1 MPAERV
7 SMRKIRDVLRLTHAL
22 GMSRR
27 LVGEATG
34 IGKTAVGEY
43 VRRAAVAGLSWP
55 IPDEID
61 DAELERRLFPPATT
75 ASCTA
80 RTEPDWSHIH
90 AELKRRGVT
99 LALLWQEYRAEHA
112 QGYAYSWFCERYSDW
127 RKCISPTMRQTH
139 LAGEKLFVDWAGD
152 TMPVFD
158 PTTGE
163 EHRAHIF
170 VAALGASNYTYAEA
184 RWTETLPDWIG
195 AHVNA
200 LAAIGGVPKA
210 FVPDNLKA
218 GITKPSRYE
227 PGINRTY
234 QDLADHYGCVVLPAR
249 VMKPRDKAKVEV
261 AVQIVQRFVLAKL
274 RNRRFFSLA
283 ELNAAIRDCVTAI
296 NAKVMRRIG
305 KSRNELLETLDRPA
319 LNALPTRPTAMR
331 NGSGPASRPIITSR
345 SPDHYYSVPSKLIR
359 EIVEA
364 RITSATVEIFHKGQ
378 RVASHAF
385 SAVRNRH
392 TTITEHMPSAH
403 RRYAEWTPQRM
414 MSEAAKI
421 GPATIAL
428 FEAIMKAKPHPE
440 QGFRSCLGI
449 VGLARSYGVRARR
462 GRERGAATT
471 SARPPTARSPR
482 SSSMGSTK
490 PTQPK
495 APDGPP
501 IRHGNIRGSW
511 LLPLTQRTRRN
522 PAGKCKPKRR
532 HDAHASHR
540 RTPDRARAHRHGQG
554 AGGTTQAARHGRT
567 RLRGAARTD
576 GRPRGDRAREQAA
589 GQPIEVRRAC
599 ARSAVVEDVDMKAP
613 RGLDKALFAKLAAGD
628 WIARHQNLIIMRSD
642 RHRQKL
648 ACLCAWPQGLP
659 RRSLRPLSSRAKAVR
674 CPGTRTRRRPSCP
687 AAQEPGARRTADP
700 RRLGPRHAHARSGSR
715 HP

>member
-1 MPAERV
+1 MK
-7 SMRKIRDVLRLTHAL
+7 KIRDVLRLTHAM

-61 DAELERRLFPPATT
+61 DAELEQRLFPPTDAVSS
-75 ASCTA
+75 AA
-80 RTEPDWSHIH
+80 RNEPDWSHIH

-139 LAGEKLFVDWAGD
+139 VAGEKLFVDWAGD
-152 TMPVFD
+152 TVPLFD
-158 PTTGE
+158 AATGQE
-163 EHRAHIF
+163 RHAHIF
-170 VAALGASNYTYAEA
+170 VAALGASNYTYAEG
-184 RWTETLPDWIG
+184 RWTEMLPDWIG

-210 FVPDNLKA
+210 LVPDNLKA

-283 ELNAAIRDCVTAI
+283 ELNAAIRDCVAAV
-296 NAKVMRRIG
+296 NAKIMRRVG

-319 LNALPTRPTAMR
+319 LDALPNAAYCYAEWKRAR
-331 NGSGPASRPIITSR
+331 VA
-345 SPDHYYSVPSKLIR
+345 PDYHIEIAGHYYSVPSKLIR
-359 EIVEA
+359 EIVETP
-364 RITSATVEIFHKGQ
+364 ITSATVEIFHKGQ

-385 SAVRNRH
+385 SAVSNRH

-403 RRYAEWTPQRM
+403 RRYAEWTPAKM
-414 MSEAAKI
+414 MSEAAKV
-421 GPATIAL
+421 GSATVAL

-449 VGLARSYGVRARR
+449 IGLIRSYGVTRLEAASRR
-462 GRERGAATT
+462 GNDIGATSYGSIASILKHGLDKAYATE
-471 SARPPTARSPR
+471 PT
-482 SSSMGSTK
+482 
-490 PTQPK
+490 
-495 APDGPP
+495 PDVPP
-501 IRHGNIRGSW
+501 IRHGNIRGS
-511 LLPLTQRTRRN
+511 RYY
-522 PAGKCKPKRR
+522 
-532 HDAHASHR
+532 H
-540 RTPDRARAHRHGQG
+540 
-554 AGGTTQAARHGRT
+554 
-567 RLRGAARTD
+567 
-576 GRPRGDRAREQAA
+576 
-589 GQPIEVRRAC
+589 
-599 ARSAVVEDVDMKAP
+599 
-613 RGLDKALFAKLAAGD
+613 
-628 WIARHQNLIIMRSD
+628 
-642 RHRQKL
+642 
-648 ACLCAWPQGLP
+648 
-659 RRSLRPLSSRAKAVR
+659 
-674 CPGTRTRRRPSCP
+674 
-687 AAQEPGARRTADP
+687 
-700 RRLGPRHAHARSGSR
+700 
-715 HP
+715 

>member
-1 MPAERV
+1 M
-7 SMRKIRDVLRLTHAL
+7 

-27 LVGEATG
+27 VVGEATG

-55 IPDEID
+55 LPDEID
-61 DAELERRLFPPATT
+61 DGELERRLFPPADT
-75 ASCTA
+75 APPAA
-80 RTEPDWSHIH
+80 RTEPDWPHIH

-99 LALLWQEYRAEHA
+99 LALLWQEYRVEHA
-112 QGYAYSWFCERYSDW
+112 QGYAYSWFCERHSDW
-127 RKCISPTMRQTH
+127 RKRISATMRQTH

-210 FVPDNLKA
+210 LVPDNLKA

-234 QDLADHYGCVVLPAR
+234 QDLADHYGCVVLPTR

-261 AVQIVQRFVLAKL
+261 AVQIIERFVLAKL

-283 ELNAAIRDCVTAI
+283 ELNAAIRDCVMAI
-296 NAKVMRRIG
+296 NAKILRRFG
-305 KSRNELLETLDRPA
+305 QSRNELLETLDRPA
-319 LNALPTRPTAMR
+319 LNALPATPYSYAEWKRAR
-331 NGSGPASRPIITSR
+331 VA
-345 SPDHYYSVPSKLIR
+345 PDYHIEIDGHYYSVPSKLIR
-359 EIVEA
+359 EIVDA
-364 RITSATVEIFHKGQ
+364 RIASATVEIFHKGE

-392 TTITEHMPSAH
+392 TTTTEHMPSAH
-403 RRYAEWTPQRM
+403 RRYAQWTPARM

-421 GPATIAL
+421 GPATVAL

-449 VGLARSYGVRARR
+449 VGLARSYGVIRLEAAARR
-462 GRERGAATT
+462 GNDIGATSYGSIASILKHGLDKAFATE
-471 SARPPTARSPR
+471 P
-482 SSSMGSTK
+482 
-490 PTQPK
+490 
-495 APDGPP
+495 APDAPP
-501 IRHGNIRGSW
+501 IRHGNIRGS
-511 LLPLTQRTRRN
+511 
-522 PAGKCKPKRR
+522 GYF
-532 HDAHASHR
+532 H
-540 RTPDRARAHRHGQG
+540 
-554 AGGTTQAARHGRT
+554 
-567 RLRGAARTD
+567 
-576 GRPRGDRAREQAA
+576 
-589 GQPIEVRRAC
+589 
-599 ARSAVVEDVDMKAP
+599 
-613 RGLDKALFAKLAAGD
+613 
-628 WIARHQNLIIMRSD
+628 
-642 RHRQKL
+642 
-648 ACLCAWPQGLP
+648 
-659 RRSLRPLSSRAKAVR
+659 
-674 CPGTRTRRRPSCP
+674 
-687 AAQEPGARRTADP
+687 
-700 RRLGPRHAHARSGSR
+700 
-715 HP
+715 